1 MATTV
6 SEAPKM
12 GIEMMLERIMGAMEK
27 QNQEMVEL
35 RKECSEL
42 RTSNRSMEIMLQ
54 NIAVFITSPGR
65 EIASHSYPFPDR
77 EIPGFYVVIP
87 AGGAGT
93 RLWPLSRENHP
104 KFLLDVNLCGNSL
117 LQSTWER
124 LLPLAGHSR
133 MTVVAGPAHSEGIL
147 GQLPNLDPTNLFTEP
162 GPKDSMAAIGLA
174 AAILLRRDPDAI
186 IGSFAADHMIS
197 GEEAFLG
204 AVAEAVEVAREGYL
218 VTIGIAP
225 SHPATGFGY
234 IRLGDRLGFK
244 SAPHSRLVS
253 SFKEKPDAHT
263 AAKYLAT
270 GQYRWNAGMF
280 VTKASLLVDL
290 MKEHCP
296 ALYEGLMNISA
307 VWDDEAARKVALEE
321 VWPTLEKIPID
332 NAVAEPAAAQG
343 KVAVIPSTFGWD
355 DVGDF
360 SSLAEM
366 LPAESNKPRV
376 LGDPRLVV
384 SEQTAGGIV
393 VPVSGRLITCLGVD
407 DIVIVD
413 APDALMV
420 TTRARSQEVKSLV
433 KKCREAGWKNL
444 LRPGEKLQCTA
455 SNEETLSR
463 LSQSHA
469 EECSPGPFETASTSQ
484 CVDHHHIK
492 SISWSEAGSTA
503 NNTRRSSPADLIDIQ
518 CDGLWDFEE
527 SLAPFSSPSSEKNR
541 LPDTMPLTGT
551 RQVDESLL
559 QAQHVDFSE
568 TASTARRS
576 SPFGTSDGFKD
587 IWNFDETPPTSGPSP
602 SIPQNLQTSSSAH
615 LPPNELYDS
624 TPRKAAA
631 STKATA
637 SLKPNDPVASGDA
650 KGRPVKTALQSKGK
664 KNRQRAKEPIKF
676 DPLTQEI
683 VDVSAT
689 KKKST
694 AARLP
699 IVSALQQS
707 ATSSSSPLAV
717 PQKQQKPKR
726 ARPAKKAKTEK
737 HPAQDTLPPPRSA
750 NLAAFISSPA
760 QQVVESPLEC
770 PKDPLSTEKRHSD
783 MMACLAISAGDVF
796 DTAQVPEQQ
805 HRRPPIAID
814 KRNIDQ
820 KDFEAL
826 SSGQNLAKRRRLS
839 RQFSVSE
846 RGSPV
851 VIKDTEP
858 VEKADSMPAKSH
870 PSMSSRPEPLTTAQ
884 SSSFLRTESSDRTI
898 QSQHGNPFQDIEG
911 RSSSQWLRRI
921 SDKEPTAQKRKSSR
935 GRKLHDEIMRSFL
948 GNTEVEQENQGAKPA
963 CAAIPSHAEAQ
974 MHRTVDVRSTQRI
987 KLIARLNDRKMAAF
1001 KVVDAYRKNAEDSI
1015 TQVKQHCLHDSRNL
1029 ADRFRSD
1036 SGLFGKQLRA
1046 ATAATK
1052 ARSSAR
1058 ENLTVDLDNAI
1069 QVRRQGYGRARHSL
1083 REIRDELIP
1092 ANGTML

>member
-27 QNQEMVEL
+27 QNQELTEL
-35 RKECSEL
+35 RRECSDL

-54 NIAVFITSPGR
+54 NISVVITSPSR
-65 EIASHSYPFPDR
+65 EVTTHSFPFPDR

-124 LLPLAGHSR
+124 LLPLAGPSR

-147 GQLPNLDPTNLFTEP
+147 GQLPNLDSSNLFTEP

-174 AAILLRRDPDAI
+174 AAILLRRDPEAV

-197 GEEAFLG
+197 GEDAFLG
-204 AVAEAVEVAREGYL
+204 AVTEAVEVAKEGYL

-234 IRLGDRLGFK
+234 IRLGDRLGLK

-280 VTKASLLVDL
+280 VTKASLLMEL
-290 MKEHCP
+290 LKEHCP

-376 LGDPRLVV
+376 LGDQRLVV

-444 LRPGEKLQCTA
+444 LPEEKGQHTMANEADA
-455 SNEETLSR
+455 SRTL
-463 LSQSHA
+463 QSHTN
-469 EECSPGPFETASTSQ
+469 ESSPEDPNSAPTLVEQ
-484 CVDHHHIK
+484 DEHLVK
-492 SISWSEAGSTA
+492 SFAWSDGGSTT
-503 NNTRRSSPADLIDIQ
+503 NNTRRSSPADLGELSND
-518 CDGLWDFEE
+518 DVWDFEE
-527 SLAPFSSPSSEKNR
+527 SLAPFSSPTSEKNQ
-541 LPDTMPLTGT
+541 LPDTLPLVSAEQNDQSCTPMK
-551 RQVDESLL
+551 R
-559 QAQHVDFSE
+559 VDFSE
-568 TASTARRS
+568 TASTIYRS
-576 SPFGTSDGFKD
+576 SSFVGAIEPKD
-587 IWNFDETPPTSGPSP
+587 IWNFDDSP
-602 SIPQNLQTSSSAH
+602 SNSSPIPEKAKEIPMVSSDH
-615 LPPNELYDS
+615 LPADELYDL
-624 TPRKAAA
+624 TPKKVTVPTPAVA
-631 STKATA
+631 
-637 SLKPNDPVASGDA
+637 KPNGSQPVANDDT
-650 KGRPVKTALQSKGK
+650 KGSSSRNNVQPKGK
-664 KNRQRAKEPIKF
+664 KQRPKAKNPIRF
-676 DPLTQEI
+676 DSLTQEI
-683 VDVSAT
+683 LEEPIP
-689 KKKST
+689 KKKKRP
-694 AARLP
+694 APVRLP
-699 IVSALQQS
+699 IVNALKESAK
-707 ATSSSSPLAV
+707 ASSSPAAG
-717 PQKQQKPKR
+717 PQRPKPKR
-726 ARPAKKAKTEK
+726 ARPQKKKKPEIP
-737 HPAQDTLPPPRSA
+737 PAPQNPPKPRGEDVTT
-750 NLAAFISSPA
+750 FIDSPA
-760 QQVVESPLEC
+760 QPVAESPLEYLPQLPNFGKGDNFKTSC
-770 PKDPLSTEKRHSD
+770 IASSGDDFTAMQEPK
-783 MMACLAISAGDVF
+783 
-796 DTAQVPEQQ
+796 QQ
-805 HRRPPIAID
+805 HCRSPGAID
-814 KRNIDQ
+814 RQTHTLTD
-820 KDFEAL
+820 
-826 SSGQNLAKRRRLS
+826 SGAVFAEHHGAKRRRLS

-846 RGSPV
+846 KGSPV
-851 VIKDTEP
+851 VVNDAIIPENIQP
-858 VEKADSMPAKSH
+858 VPVKPH
-870 PSMSSRPEPLTTAQ
+870 PPMSGGPELSTAAQ
-884 SSSFLRTESSDRTI
+884 SSSFLRSTSSGKLTE
-898 QSQHGNPFQDIEG
+898 QQHGNAFDEMNG
-911 RSSSQWLRRI
+911 KSSSQWLRRVSNKAPVPKLKPSI
-921 SDKEPTAQKRKSSR
+921 ERN
-935 GRKLHDEIMRSFL
+935 LHDEIMKSIL
-948 GNTEVEQENQGAKPA
+948 AQTDAEQEPQAPEPKSA
-963 CAAIPSHAEAQ
+963 SAASPSHVEAQ
-974 MHRTVDVRSTQRI
+974 IRKTVDQ
-987 KLIARLNDRKMAAF
+987 LIARLDRKKKEVF
-1001 KVVDAYRKNAEDSI
+1001 NVVDTYQKNGQDSVLHLKRQCLEDSGSLV
-1015 TQVKQHCLHDSRNL
+1015 QALHNDG
-1029 ADRFRSD
+1029 
-1036 SGLFGKQLRA
+1036 GLFGQKLRA
-1046 ATAATK
+1046 TT
-1052 ARSSAR
+1052 
-1058 ENLTVDLDNAI
+1058 EAI
-1069 QVRRQGYGRARHSL
+1069 QAHGLARAKSALELDSAVQNRHQAYDRTRQSL
-1083 REIRDELIP
+1083 RGLRDVIIREKN
-1092 ANGTML
+1092 AAV